1 VDPNTRMIERWR
13 PGDERPELLADT
25 LEWKPDAA
33 HPPLSI
39 DLPGYFAEVLGDS
52 PA

>member
-1 VDPNTRMIERWR
+1 MRSQ
-13 PGDERPELLADT
+13 LLVTPAPSW
-25 LEWKPDAA
+25 LEWA